1 VDTFEQGLGVR
12 KLVVLLLLWFTVA
25 GGGAPSAQ
33 NTPTPDRPG
42 ALKFA
47 VIGDTGS
54 GGRPQYEVAQQMMAA
69 RTRFPFELVIMLGD
83 NIYGKQDFVEKFE
96 RPYAGLLGAGV
107 KFFATLGNHDAP
119 ANRDYKNFNM
129 EGRRYFTFT
138 RNHIQFFVL
147 DSNAVEAEQLDWF
160 EGALKASGDAWKIV
174 YFHHPLYSNARRH
187 GSDVRLRVAL
197 EPIMVRH
204 GVSVVFSGHD
214 HIYER
219 LKPQKG
225 ITYFVEGASGQ
236 LAPGDTRQSDS
247 TAVAFDQDQTFML
260 VEVAGEQMS
269 FETLSRGGQRVDS
282 GVINRRTSE

>member
-1 VDTFEQGLGVR
+1 MR
-12 KLVVLLLLWFTVA
+12 KLVVLLLLWFTVVLWFTVA
-25 GGGAPSAQ
+25 SGGAPSAQ
-33 NTPTPDRPG
+33 NPSLPDRPG

-47 VIGDTGS
+47 VIGDTGT
-54 GGRPQYEVAQQMMAA
+54 GGRAEYEVAQQMMAP

-138 RNHIQFFVL
+138 RNNIQFFVL
-147 DSNAVEAEQLDWF
+147 DSNAVEAAQLDWF
-160 EGALKASGDAWKIV
+160 EGALKASGDNWKIV
-174 YFHHPLYSNARRH
+174 YFHHPLYSNAGRH

-197 EPIMVRH
+197 EPMMVRY

-214 HIYER
+214 HTYER

-225 ITYFVEGASGQ
+225 ITYFVEGSSGQ
-236 LAPGDTRQSDS
+236 LSPGDLRQSDS
-247 TAVAFDQDQTFML
+247 TAVGFDQDQTFML
-260 VEVAGEQMS
+260 VEIAGDRLS
-269 FETLSRGGQRVDS
+269 FEALSRGGQRVDS
-282 GVINRRTSE
+282 GVITRRTSE